1 MICVFLQL
9 DLPSSDV
16 LMMHYIC
23 VGVGMQRDAVR
34 MIGVCTT
41 CDDSTQNGQLVQQ
54 LCLVFAGLAGIVS
67 SDSLIPSLLSLST
80 FSFPTSLCRQ
90 CRDQASLLGL
100 NTPADIL
107 RYISTAS
114 ITALLSCS
122 RLPFIALVAGSHQH
136 GWTRWPFTHPRKSC
150 PHLCA

>member
-41 CDDSTQNGQLVQQ
+41 WDDSTQNGQSALQ
-54 LCLVFAGLAGIVS
+54 LYLVFGSLAGIVS
-67 SDSLIPSLLSLST
+67 SHSLILSLLGLST
-80 FSFPTSLCRQ
+80 FPFPTPLCLQ

-100 NTPADIL
+100 NTPVDL
-107 RYISTAS
+107 LCYVSTAL

-122 RLPFIALVAGSHQH
+122 RLPLIALVAGGHQH
-136 GWTRWPFTHPRKSC
+136 GWTCWPPTHP
-150 PHLCA
+150 

>member
-67 SDSLIPSLLSLST
+67 SRSLILSFPGFSTFLLST
-80 FSFPTSLCRQ
+80 TLCLQ

-100 NTPADIL
+100 NAPADL
-107 RYISTAS
+107 LHCNVHNFDNRSCLLFAS
-114 ITALLSCS
+114 
-122 RLPFIALVAGSHQH
+122 PFISLATGSHQH
-136 GWTRWPFTHPRKSC
+136 GRTR
-150 PHLCA
+150 